1 MGEGEGLMPL
11 SSGCP
16 WCRNVSDEAV
26 ELADVPK
33 NGESSYTL
41 FLRPLGNGMFTG
53 DVEGECS
60 VLIDMAFKTL
70 SFRRLVVPPSFLAR
84 ERA

>member
-1 MGEGEGLMPL
+1 MLP
-11 SSGCP
+11 SSGVP
-16 WCRNVSDEAV
+16 WCKNVSEEAV
-26 ELADVPK
+26 ELRDVPI
-33 NGESSYTL
+33 NGESSYPL
-41 FLRPLGNGMFTG
+41 FLRPLGKGIFTG

-60 VLIDMAFKTL
+60 DLIDMAFKTL

>member
-1 MGEGEGLMPL
+1 MGEGEGFMPL

-16 WCRNVSDEAV
+16 LCRNVSDEAV
-26 ELADVPK
+26 ELADVPI
-33 NGESSYTL
+33 NDESSYPL
-41 FLRPLGNGMFTG
+41 LLRPLGMFTG

-60 VLIDMAFKTL
+60 DLIDIVLKTL